1 MTKFRFSTAFTIL
14 FVLIAI
20 FAMLTWVIPAGEN
33 AREMNDSLGVAA
45 PVPGSYRQVEPNRQG
60 ITDVILASIAG
71 MYDPA
76 LLGSASSAAMD
87 VAVFVLVIGGF
98 LMVVSRT
105 GAIDAG
111 VGALLIRLGGRE
123 HLMIPIL
130 MTAFALGGTSF
141 GMAEETLA
149 FYALIIPV
157 FIRAGYDA
165 LTRVAVI
172 MLGAGIGTLGSTFN
186 AFATVVALQGAG
198 IAFTQGIVPRA
209 LILVVCLASGIVHVM
224 RYAHKVKAGPVAS
237 LVSDMAEENRTFF
250 LKSSEAALPS
260 LTPVRS
266 IILALF
272 GLTFGVMVIGVVGS
286 GWWMAEMTGLFLA
299 MSVIVWSANSW

>member
-1 MTKFRFSTAFTIL
+1 
-14 FVLIAI
+14 
-20 FAMLTWVIPAGEN
+20 
-33 AREMNDSLGVAA
+33 
-45 PVPGSYRQVEPNRQG
+45 
-60 ITDVILASIAG
+60 
-71 MYDPA
+71 
-76 LLGSASSAAMD
+76 MD

-111 VGALLIRLGGRE
+111 IGALLIRLGGRE

-141 GMAEETLA
+141 GMAEKTLA
-149 FYALIIPV
+149 FCALIIPV

-165 LTRVAVI
+165 LAGVAVI

-186 AFATVVALQGAG
+186 AFATVVAPQGAG

-209 LILVVCLASGIVHVM
+209 LIFVVCLASGIVHVM
-224 RYAHKVKAGPVAS
+224 RYAHTVKADPAAS

-250 LKSSEAALPS
+250 LKLSEAALPT

-272 GLTFGVMVIGVVGS
+272 GLTFGVMIIGVVGF

-299 MSVIVWSANSW
+299 MSIVVWGANSW